1 MEDDSKKIIENISK
15 ENIILFDKKI
25 IMNPKVINDNNKKR
39 NSRNPGIDLI
49 RLIGMYGIIINHI
62 LYHHGGIM
70 KFSKYSKYLK
80 ILHISSFWHNN
91 AFILISGIVGY
102 KSNKYSNLLYLW
114 IEVFFYSTGIHL
126 YFSFFQKNSIIS
138 SNISNDCFPIIFCR
152 YWFFTSYFGMYLF
165 LPVINKGISILNKH
179 EFASVIFS
187 TNILFVIWKDLKN
200 PNLDLFAMHS
210 GNSTLWF
217 LTHYLTGAFI
227 GKYEIIYFGYKKY
240 IFCIICL
247 VLYFFLCYIYFKVYN
262 NELYLGNSFLSK
274 TILSLLKQMLNEK
287 YDGILKILLSIS
299 VCLFFLQI
307 SYNKYI
313 SKITSFFGP
322 LVFGIYLIH
331 ENKLIKANILKHTF
345 EKYSDNITLINAMII
360 VSLKA
365 FKIFIICIFIDFF
378 RNLLFTILKIKKLC
392 ILLEGKMIKN

>member
-1 MEDDSKKIIENISK
+1 MKDDSKKIFHNNSN
-15 ENIILFDKKI
+15 ENIILFETKN
-25 IMNPKVINDNNKKR
+25 IMNHKNNKKK

-62 LYHHGGIM
+62 LYHHGGLK
-70 KFSKYSKYLK
+70 KFSKYSKYLN
-80 ILHISSFWHNN
+80 ILHISFFWHNN

-126 YFSFFQKNSIIS
+126 YFSFFKKNSIIS
-138 SNISNDCFPIIFCR
+138 NNISNDCFPIVFCR

-165 LPVINKGISILNKH
+165 LPLINKGISNLNKY
-179 EFASVIFS
+179 EFAYIIFS
-187 TNILFVIWKDLKN
+187 INILFVIWKDLKN
-200 PNLDLFAMHS
+200 PNSDIFVMRS

-227 GKYEIIYFGYKKY
+227 GKYEIIYFRYNKY
-240 IFCIICL
+240 ICCIICTL
-247 VLYFFLCYIYFKVYN
+247 LYFFLSYIYFKLYN
-262 NELYLGNSFLSK
+262 NELYLGNNFLSK
-274 TILSLLKQMLNEK
+274 SILGLLKKMLNEK

-299 VCLFFLQI
+299 VCLFFLHI
-307 SYNKYI
+307 SYNIYI
-313 SKITSFFGP
+313 SKIISFIGP

-331 ENKLIKANILKHTF
+331 ENKLIKRNILKHTF
-345 EKYSDNITLINAMII
+345 EKYSNNITLINAMMI

-365 FKIFIICIFIDFF
+365 FKIFIICIFIDFL
-378 RNLLFTILKIKKLC
+378 RNLLFSFLQIKKLC
-392 ILLEGKMIKN
+392 ILIEGKMIKK